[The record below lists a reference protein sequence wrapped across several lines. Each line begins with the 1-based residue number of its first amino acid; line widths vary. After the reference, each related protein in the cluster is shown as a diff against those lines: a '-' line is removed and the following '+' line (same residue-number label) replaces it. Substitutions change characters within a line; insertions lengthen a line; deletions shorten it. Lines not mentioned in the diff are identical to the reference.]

1 MKREHYRDALPA
13 TLCVVVLNFLAAG
26 LVSAEEKRALPGMT
40 YESLRDLP
48 DWSGWWGLPQPN
60 SAEFEKQPPPM
71 RPQDLARYR
80 TAGAQDSD
88 AQPGRYCKPPKF
100 VGYSGG
106 FVEGVEFLFT
116 PGRVTL
122 TNGTGL
128 IRRIYTDGRSLPAD
142 VDATNSGT
150 SVGHW
155 EGKVLVVETGGVDP
169 AAPYPQAISGA
180 ISVGRNVKITER
192 ISLTPDNKLRFDVVT
207 VAPDIFLATDRRTR
221 IYSRIPESV
230 AKDISFCVDFD
241 RSVDSGTGRQRFDM
255 TPPAG
260 LPPPPPP

>member
-1 MKREHYRDALPA
+1 MNRARCQDVLPA
-13 TLCVVVLNFLAAG
+13 MLCMVVLNFLIAG
-26 LVSAEEKRALPGMT
+26 PASAQDKRTLPGMT

-48 DWSGWWGLPQPN
+48 DWSGWWGLPSPN
-60 SAEFEKQPPPM
+60 SAEFEKLPPPM

-88 AQPGRYCKPPKF
+88 AQPGRYCKPTQF

-128 IRRIYTDGRSLPAD
+128 IRRIHTDGRSLPAD
-142 VDATNSGT
+142 VEATNSGT

-155 EGKVLVVETGGVDP
+155 EGKVLVVETRGINP
-169 AAPYPQAISGA
+169 AAPYPQAMSGA
-180 ISVGRNVKITER
+180 IPVGRNVTITER
-192 ISLTPDNKLRFDVVT
+192 ISLTPENKLRFDIVT

-230 AKDISFCVDFD
+230 AKEISFCVDFD
-241 RSVDSGTGRQRFDM
+241 RAVDSKSGKQRFDM